1 MRRSPSA
8 KFAIIRSV
16 KAVFQDNLQHE
27 LAAAVA
33 LAREAGRAV
42 MDFYN
47 TSFVIEEKLGLDNFV
62 EPVTEA
68 DRQASRIIVGGL
80 MASFLDDGILSEEE
94 ADDKIRLTKN
104 RVWIIDPIDGTNGFV
119 NREGDF
125 AVQIGLAIAGESVL
139 GVVYEPLT
147 ERLFWAIKDAG
158 AWLELP
164 GKDPQR
170 LKVSDKTDFRTMI
183 LAASRSHRS
192 PRMDKLVKAFGFRK
206 EIKRGSVGVKVGL
219 LAEQECDIYI
229 HLSPRTKQWDTCAPQ
244 IILEEAGGKM
254 TDLFGGPIVYNTADV
269 QNYNGVISS
278 NGVSHDHAIRQL
290 KPLLTQFGR
299 IRVKAKINQA

>member
-1 MRRSPSA
+1 MA
-8 KFAIIRSV
+8 KFAIVKDV
-16 KAVFQDNLQHE
+16 KAVFQDNLQRE
-27 LAAAVA
+27 LETAIN
-33 LAREAGRAV
+33 LARQAGQAI

-47 TSFVIEEKLGLDNFV
+47 TSFIVEEKLGLDNFV

-80 MASFLDDGILSEEE
+80 EARFPDDGILSEEE
-94 ADDKIRLTKN
+94 ADDRTRLTKN
-104 RVWIIDPIDGTNGFV
+104 RVWMIDPIDGTSGFV
-119 NREGDF
+119 NRQGDF
-125 AVQIGLAIAGESVL
+125 AVQIGLAIKGEAVL

-147 ERLFWAIKDAG
+147 EKLFWAIKGAG
-158 AWLELP
+158 TWVESP
-164 GKDPQR
+164 DKQTQR
-170 LKVSDKTDFRTMI
+170 LKVSDKTDFQTMI

-192 PRMDKLVKAFGFRK
+192 PRMDKLVKTFGFRK

-219 LAEQECDIYI
+219 LAQRECDIYI

-254 TDLFGGPIVYNTADV
+254 TDLFGGSIIYNTTNV

-278 NGVSHDHAIRQL
+278 NGVSHDAAIRQL
-290 KPLLTQFGR
+290 KPLLTEFGR
-299 IRVKAKINQA
+299 FRVKAKLNQ